1 MEKRPRPRGGRLD
14 DGDLDEI
21 LKGAS
26 PVGEVGWRHQPGPL
40 DVFVLRGNDETVHLY
55 AAPARG
61 QAILDALESARED
74 LPRLVAE
81 VRRLRAEVEEERR
94 KRADPAAP
102 PAAAPRRVPLDI
114 EIAED
119 APLSLAA
126 PFRVGPR
133 EMKAAKDDPLVALAV
148 QVAKALQPDAKDI
161 ERARLIAMAFAAARG
176 DTAGFWASRQQR
188 STKAKSPAKKK

>member
-1 MEKRPRPRGGRLD
+1 MEKRPRTRGRLD
-14 DGDLDEI
+14 EGELEA
-21 LKGAS
+21 LAAGVS

-55 AAPARG
+55 AAPERG

-74 LPRLVAE
+74 IPRLVAE
-81 VRRLRAEVEEERR
+81 VRRLRTELEEERQK
-94 KRADPAAP
+94 KRPEPVPAV
-102 PAAAPRRVPLDI
+102 PALRRPAGDV

-119 APLSLAA
+119 ALVSLAA

-176 DTAGFWASRQQR
+176 DTTGFWASRQQR
-188 STKAKSPAKKK
+188 STKAKAASKKK